1 MRLSIKNKG
10 GFKVIK
16 VNKVTYGLLAI
27 FLGGIGVHK
36 FYSGKTG
43 MGILYLLFCW
53 TMIPEIIGI
62 IEGCMA
68 LGKPAD
74 SDGNILV

>member
-1 MRLSIKNKG
+1 M
-10 GFKVIK
+10 IK

-27 FLGGIGVHK
+27 LLGGIGVHK

-53 TMIPEIIGI
+53 TVIPAVIGI

-68 LGKPAD
+68 LGKTAD